1 MISNK
6 NALMQALYNDDMEAV
21 RTELANSADVNQP
34 YNAAGWTPFMWVC
47 KEFYETNMIK
57 LFLEAGGDIASQ
69 NKDGETPFM
78 IAAKRR
84 SSPATL
90 KFLLN
95 AGSDIN
101 AQDNKGTTVFINI
114 VRHPQAMMR
123 LSILDFM
130 IENGANPNISDKSG
144 KSVWDYATEQDG
156 LTDYLCVR
164 LLEESCHE

>member
-6 NALMQALYNDDMEAV
+6 NTLMQALYNDDMEAV
-21 RTELANSADVNQP
+21 RAELTNGANVNQP
-34 YNAAGWTPFMWVC
+34 YNASGWTPFMWAC
-47 KEFYETNMIK
+47 KEFYETDLIK
-57 LFLEAGGDIASQ
+57 LFLEACGDVSSR

-90 KFLLN
+90 KLLLD

-101 AQDNKGTTVFINI
+101 AQDNKGFTPFMNI
-114 VRHPQAMMR
+114 VRHPQALMR
-123 LSILDFM
+123 PSILDFM
-130 IENGANPNISDKSG
+130 IDNDANPNIVNKAG
-144 KSVWDYATEQDG
+144 KSVWNYAAEQDG
-156 LTDYLCVR
+156 MTDYLCVR

>member
-6 NALMQALYNDDMEAV
+6 NTLMQALYNDDMEAV
-21 RTELANSADVNQP
+21 RAELANGANVNQP
-34 YNAAGWTPFMWVC
+34 YNASGWTPFMWAC
-47 KEFYETNMIK
+47 KEFYETDLIK
-57 LFLEAGGDIASQ
+57 LFLEAGGDVSSR

-90 KFLLN
+90 KLLLDS
-95 AGSDIN
+95 GSDIN
-101 AQDNKGTTVFINI
+101 AQDNDGFTPFMNI
-114 VRHPQAMMR
+114 VRHPQALMR

-130 IENGANPNISDKSG
+130 IDNDADPNITNKAD
-144 KSVWDYATEQDG
+144 KSVWDYAAEQDG
-156 LTDYLCVR
+156 MTDYLCVR